1 MTAHSQERLVQ
12 SSAYAEP
19 VLDEL
24 ALRIERGPN
33 RGGDTVSEDDGLWVG
48 RLRRI
53 GAAMVAR
60 WGYPGLVE
68 SAELLISEL
77 VTNALRYGADDAI
90 AFSLVLAAD
99 AFVIEVDDGSPCLP
113 QVRAAG
119 PDEESGRGMLL
130 VSAVADE
137 WGVSPD
143 GTCTWCVLK
152 IHQVGSSS

>member
-1 MTAHSQERLVQ
+1 MTAHSPERLAQ
-12 SSAYAEP
+12 SPVHAEP

-24 ALRIERGPN
+24 ALRVQREPN
-33 RGGDTVSEDDGLWVG
+33 CGGDTVSEDDALWVG

-53 GAAMVAR
+53 GPAMVVR

-90 AFSLVLAAD
+90 AFKLVLAAD
-99 AFVIEVDDGSPCLP
+99 AFVIEVDDGSPGRP
-113 QVRAAG
+113 QVREAG

-152 IHQVGSSS
+152 IRQAGSAS

>member
-1 MTAHSQERLVQ
+1 MTAHSPERLAQ
-12 SSAYAEP
+12 CPAHAEP
-19 VLDEL
+19 VLDEF
-24 ALRIERGPN
+24 ALRIEREPS
-33 RGGDTVSEDDGLWVG
+33 RDGDTVSEGDGLWVG

-60 WGYPGLVE
+60 WAYPGLVE

-90 AFSLVLAAD
+90 AFKLVLAAD
-99 AFVIEVDDGSPCLP
+99 AFVIEVDDGSPGRP
-113 QVRAAG
+113 QVREAG

-130 VSAVADE
+130 VSVVADE

-143 GTCTWCVLK
+143 GARTWCVLK
-152 IHQVGSSS
+152 IPRVGSAS

>member
-1 MTAHSQERLVQ
+1 MTAHSPERLAQ
-12 SSAYAEP
+12 CPAYAEP

-24 ALRIERGPN
+24 ALRIERGLN
-33 RGGDTVSEDDGLWVG
+33 RDGDTVSEDDALWVG

-68 SAELLISEL
+68 SAELVISEL

-90 AFSLVLAAD
+90 AFKLVLVAD
-99 AFVIEVDDGSPCLP
+99 AFVIEVNDGSPCLP
-113 QVRAAG
+113 QVREAG

-152 IHQVGSSS
+152 IPRAGPAS

>member
-1 MTAHSQERLVQ
+1 MTAHSPERLAQ
-12 SSAYAEP
+12 GPAYAEP

-33 RGGDTVSEDDGLWVG
+33 RDGDTVSEDDALWVG

-68 SAELLISEL
+68 SAELVISEL

-90 AFSLVLAAD
+90 AFKLVLVAD

-137 WGVSPD
+137 WGVSPG
-143 GTCTWCVLK
+143 GTRTWCVLK
-152 IHQVGSSS
+152 LPQAGSAN

>member
-1 MTAHSQERLVQ
+1 MTAHSPERLAQ
-12 SSAYAEP
+12 SPAHAEP

-24 ALRIERGPN
+24 ALRIERELH
-33 RGGDTVSEDDGLWVG
+33 RDGDRVSEDDGLWVG

-90 AFSLVLAAD
+90 AFRLARAAD
-99 AFVIEVDDGSPCLP
+99 AFVIEVDDGSPGRP

-130 VSAVADE
+130 VSVVADE

-143 GTCTWCVLK
+143 GTCTWCLVK
-152 IHQVGSSS
+152 IPQAGQAS

>member
-1 MTAHSQERLVQ
+1 MTAHSPERLAQ
-12 SSAYAEP
+12 SPAHAEP

-24 ALRIERGPN
+24 ALRIERGPH
-33 RGGDTVSEDDGLWVG
+33 RGSDTVSEDDGLWVG

-77 VTNALRYGADDAI
+77 VTNALRYGADEAI
-90 AFSLVLAAD
+90 AFKLVLVAD
-99 AFVIEVDDGSPCLP
+99 AFVIEVDDGSPGRP

-119 PDEESGRGMLL
+119 PDDESGRGMLL

-143 GTCTWCVLK
+143 GTRTWCVLK
-152 IHQVGSSS
+152 IPQAASAS